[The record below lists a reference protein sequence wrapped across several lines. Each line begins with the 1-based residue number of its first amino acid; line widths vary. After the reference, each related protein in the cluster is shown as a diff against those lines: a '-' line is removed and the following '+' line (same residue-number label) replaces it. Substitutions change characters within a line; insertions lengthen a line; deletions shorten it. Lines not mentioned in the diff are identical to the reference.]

1 MKPYPFSLDGLP
13 PQTTKRSRWAR
24 FVDNHLPRIVLYLIV
39 VTLLAVVLLP
49 YVVVTVPSGY
59 VGVLWKRFGNGTV
72 LDPRQLRG
80 EGLRF
85 LLPWNQLFL
94 YDLRLQSMT
103 ETYNAISRDGVS
115 LSATMNVRFRLQG
128 NAIPVL
134 HQAVGP
140 DYLNLL
146 VKPGIGSLTR
156 EVMAEYTAEQVY
168 STARQEI
175 QDKIRG
181 LVESRLSQKMMEH
194 EGEEESYRI
203 SLKDT
208 IILFDTLVQGIELP
222 QVVVGA
228 INRKTEQYYISEEY
242 VFRIQRE
249 KRESERKKIE
259 AEGVRDFQQIV
270 SQGISDSY
278 LRWRGIEATLQLAQS
293 NNSKVVIIGSAKDG
307 LPVILNNLDTPPSPA
322 TGQTP
327 PKDDDRAAKETTA
340 VASQAV
346 PTEKAAAA
354 VPTEKLTAG
363 SGTAEAATPERLPS
377 SWPLSLSDI
386 EAFLARLAR
395 STEPKSEPLSKQQ

>member
-1 MKPYPFSLDGLP
+1 MKPYHFSLDRLP

-24 FVDNHLPRIVLYLIV
+24 FVDRRLPRIVIYLLV
-39 VTLLAVVLLP
+39 LTLVAVVLFP
-49 YVVVTVPSGY
+49 HVVVTVPSGY

-72 LDPRQLRG
+72 IDPRQLRG
-80 EGLRF
+80 EGLRL

-103 ETYNAISRDGVS
+103 ETYNAISSDGVS
-115 LSATMNVRFRLQG
+115 LTATMNVRFRLQR
-128 NAIPVL
+128 NAVPVL

-156 EVMAEYTAEQVY
+156 EVIAEYNAEQVY

-181 LVESRLSQKMMEH
+181 LVESRLSEKMMER
-194 EGEEESYRI
+194 EGEEKSYRI
-203 SLKDT
+203 SLTDT
-208 IILFDTLVQGIELP
+208 VIVFDTLVQGIELP

-228 INRKTEQYYISEEY
+228 INRKTEQYYSSEEY
-242 VFRIQRE
+242 KFRVARE

-307 LPVILNNLDTPPSPA
+307 LPIILGNLDTPSSSGA
-322 TGQTP
+322 GQTSP
-327 PKDDDRAAKETTA
+327 QEDGRSAKKTTS
-340 VASQAV
+340 VASPAV
-346 PTEKAAAA
+346 PTEKTPPAAT
-354 VPTEKLTAG
+354 TEKLLTAG
-363 SGTAEAATPERLPS
+363 SGT
-377 SWPLSLSDI
+377 
-386 EAFLARLAR
+386 
-395 STEPKSEPLSKQQ
+395 PKRQLRTGHPRHGL